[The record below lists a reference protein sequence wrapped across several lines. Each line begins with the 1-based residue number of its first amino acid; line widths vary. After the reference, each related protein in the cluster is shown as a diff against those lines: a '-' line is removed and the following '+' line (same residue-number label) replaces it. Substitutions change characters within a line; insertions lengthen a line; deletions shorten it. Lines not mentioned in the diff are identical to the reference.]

1 MIARVNVACGRT
13 TIEFMGILFYLYL
26 NEFSSGTPSE
36 MRLSK
41 TAFYLVV
48 RVYSSTL
55 NLTNASEIY
64 ILIDGT

>member
-1 MIARVNVACGRT
+1 M
-13 TIEFMGILFYLYL
+13 EFMEILFYLYL

-48 RVYSSTL
+48 RVSSSTL
-55 NLTNASEIY
+55 NLMNTSEIY